1 MQGGSLCTFSDAK
14 HLLIR
19 LNSIEYITEIILLC
33 DVQIK
38 IDPTFHQVGKHLLPV
53 GSNLISV
60 DKDGKVKFN
69 SKTT

>member
-1 MQGGSLCTFSDAK
+1 MHDCV
-14 HLLIR
+14 
-19 LNSIEYITEIILLC
+19 ILLC
-33 DVQIK
+33 DVQIN